1 MDVYS
6 YFDYGVINLWMM
18 KVIYLCI
25 SYVDYGDVI
34 YIYKLFY
41 CGIINLWM

>member
-18 KVIYLCI
+18 KVIYICI
-25 SYVDYGDVI
+25 SYVDYG
-34 YIYKLFY
+34 
-41 CGIINLWM
+41 IIILEM